1 MLKRYVEIGMD
12 VAVACG
18 SYYLFGW
25 IGFALWAL
33 IVISWF
39 AMQLLSNQQIM
50 MKTLL
55 SRLPD
60 RCVQSP

>member
-1 MLKRYVEIGMD
+1 MLKRYVEIGMN
-12 VAVACG
+12 VTVACVV
-18 SYYLFGW
+18 FGW

-39 AMQLLSNQQIM
+39 ATQLSSNQQTI

-55 SRLPD
+55 SPKLCRSA
-60 RCVQSP
+60 RAEF